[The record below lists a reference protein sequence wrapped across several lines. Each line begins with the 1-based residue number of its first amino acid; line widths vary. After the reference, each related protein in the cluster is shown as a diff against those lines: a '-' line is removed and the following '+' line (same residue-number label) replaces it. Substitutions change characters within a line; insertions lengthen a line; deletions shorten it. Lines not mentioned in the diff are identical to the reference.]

1 MISVEICVLTS
12 ANVTADLLAL
22 VSGRRYLLPVVSVIN
37 GTNNKDF
44 TKVDEGGNK
53 KRMGTSERGHRR
65 II

>member
-1 MISVEICVLTS
+1 M
-12 ANVTADLLAL
+12 TADLLAL

-53 KRMGTSERGHRR
+53 KEWVQVNEGTVE
-65 II
+65 